1 MLGKIKN
8 QHYIPQMYL
17 NRFIDGENKL
27 TVWNMS
33 KDIILQGQSA
43 RNYASIRY
51 YYDSTKEELK
61 KSLSETFRVY
71 PELKEE
77 LNEFDCQ
84 LIEHG
89 LGRVE
94 ADFAGV
100 LRKIDVNDDTIYN
113 AEVRNIIVIFLH
125 LLSYRTESFR
135 MQMDNINEV
144 TKQHLLKMNVDINKV
159 ENMGE
164 SGKSNQ
170 LYQLLGIRP
179 LLKSANMLIENYNWY
194 IGIVKGEMKLV
205 ISDDVAKNIRLG
217 FNDICIPI
225 SGDKGIIF
233 RTIDETAPL
242 ISKDEPEGNIINLS
256 ERSVFA
262 YNAMQL
268 SHANRFMFGNKY
280 SLEFLRKINKNHYC
294 ENGKG

>member
-1 MLGKIKN
+1 MLGKTKN

-17 NRFIDGENKL
+17 NRFIEGENKL

-33 KDIILQGQSA
+33 KDIILQRQSS
-43 RNYASIRY
+43 RNYASIKY
-51 YYDSTKEELK
+51 YYDSTQEELEK
-61 KSLSETFRVY
+61 ALNETFRIY

-94 ADFAGV
+94 ADFAEV
-100 LRKIDVNDDTIYN
+100 LRKIDANDDTIYN

-144 TKQHLLKMNVDINKV
+144 TKQHLLKMNVDINKAKI
-159 ENMGE
+159 MRE

-194 IGIVKGEMKLV
+194 IGIVKGEMKLI

-225 SGDKGIIF
+225 SCDKGIIF
-233 RTIDETAPL
+233 RTIDETATL

-294 ENGKG
+294 ENRKG

>member
-1 MLGKIKN
+1 
-8 QHYIPQMYL
+8 MYL

-94 ADFAGV
+94 ANFAGV

-125 LLSYRTESFR
+125 LLAYRTESFR
-135 MQMDNINEV
+135 MQMDSINEMR
-144 TKQHLLKMNVDINKV
+144 KQHLLKMNVDINKV

-164 SGKSNQ
+164 GGKSNQ

-233 RTIDETAPL
+233 RTVDETAPL

-268 SHANRFMFGNKY
+268 SHSNRFIFGNKY
-280 SLEFLRKINKNHYC
+280 SLEFLRKINKNHYS

>member
-17 NRFIDGENKL
+17 NRFIEGENKL

-33 KDIILQGQSA
+33 KDIILQRQSS
-43 RNYASIRY
+43 RNYASIKY
-51 YYDSTKEELK
+51 YYDSTQEELEK
-61 KSLSETFRVY
+61 ALNETFRIY

-77 LNEFDCQ
+77 LSEFDCQ

-94 ADFAGV
+94 ADFAET
-100 LRKIDVNDDTIYN
+100 LRKIDGNNDLIYN
-113 AEVRNIIVIFLH
+113 EEVKNIIVIFLH
-125 LLSYRTESFR
+125 LLAYRTESFR
-135 MQMDNINEV
+135 IHMDKINDI
-144 TKQHLLKMNVDINKV
+144 TKQHISKMNIDVDEV
-159 ENMGE
+159 RDL
-164 SGKSNQ
+164 KSNGKETQ

-194 IGIVKGEMKLV
+194 IGIVKGEMKLI

-225 SGDKGIIF
+225 SADKGIIF

>member
-94 ADFAGV
+94 ADFAET
-100 LRKIDVNDDTIYN
+100 LRKIDGNNDLIYN
-113 AEVRNIIVIFLH
+113 EEVRNIIVIFLH
-125 LLSYRTESFR
+125 MLAYRTESFR
-135 MQMDNINEV
+135 MHMDKINDI
-144 TKQHLLKMNVDINKV
+144 TKQHISKMNIDVDEV
-159 ENMGE
+159 R
-164 SGKSNQ
+164 SLKSNGKETQ

-194 IGIVKGEMKLV
+194 IGTVKGEMKLV

-225 SGDKGIIF
+225 SCDKGIIF

-256 ERSVFA
+256 QRSVFA

-268 SHANRFMFGNKY
+268 SHTNRFMFGNKY